1 MSGKKDDTCGA
12 DSGIKDQLAP
22 MRHLGGSGPA
32 GYSSGPTHVDRADF
46 GDTAADA
53 PADPDAAVTAEVAAE
68 TPAEDDDADGDADGE
83 ADGSKPD
90 A

>member
-1 MSGKKDDTCGA
+1 LDREMSGKKDDTCGA
-12 DSGIKDQLAP
+12 DSGIKDDLAP

-46 GDTAADA
+46 GDTAADPEPSA
-53 PADPDAAVTAEVAAE
+53 TETAEVTAGTSTE
-68 TPAEDDDADGDADGE
+68 TDDADD
-83 ADGSKPD
+83 SKPD